1 MELGVAHWLG
11 ETLRAHPEL
20 AVFFAL
26 AVGFAVGPLKVW
38 GFTLGNVTATLL
50 AGVLIG
56 QLGITVGGP
65 IKSTFFLMFLFAV
78 GFGVGPQFFRG
89 LGREGPRQIV
99 FSLVVLVLCLA
110 IPVLCAIFAGL
121 DVGYAAGLYAG
132 SQTISAA
139 IGVATDQIDRL
150 GYTAAQAKAY
160 ADAVPIG
167 YAVTYIFG
175 TIGSAIVLAQ
185 LGPKL
190 IGVDLP
196 AACAEYERKLGAG
209 MVGLDAGVMSAYRAI
224 ELRAYRIDEASGLTG
239 RPVRELF
246 PGLRVFVERVRRGEE
261 LLDAD
266 ADTVLQPGDA
276 VAILGPRQLLV
287 EKVEAQVPE
296 IHDSVLL
303 NLPATVIDV
312 FVTNRA
318 FSGKTLREL
327 ADLPFTRGV
336 HLRRITRNMV
346 EMPILPETE
355 VLRGDILT
363 IAGSVRHVEA
373 AVKALGFADR
383 PLESTDLKT
392 VAGGILVGGLVGAMS
407 IQLGGIPIGL
417 STSGGALLAGL
428 VIGYLRTIR
437 PTFGRIP
444 TPALVLMNTLG
455 LNVFIAIV
463 GINAGPGFVAG
474 LQQVGLSLFL
484 WGIVATSVPMV
495 LAVFLGHY
503 VFKFHPAI
511 LFGVCAGVRT
521 TTAALGMIQDA
532 AKSKVPALGYGM
544 PYAIGN
550 TLLTI
555 FGMAVVLLMSRFG

>member
-1 MELGVAHWLG
+1 MTTWFV
-11 ETLRAHPEL
+11 ETLRQHPEL
-20 AVFFAL
+20 AVFLAL
-26 AVGFAVGPLKVW
+26 AAGFAVGPLKLR
-38 GFTLGNVTATLL
+38 GFTLGSVTATLL

-56 QLGITVGGP
+56 QLEITVAGP
-65 IKSTFFLMFLFAV
+65 IKSTFFLLFLFAV

-99 FSLVVLVLCLA
+99 FSLIVLALCLA
-110 IPVLCAIFAGL
+110 APVVCAILAGL

-160 ADAVPIG
+160 SDAVPIG

-175 TIGSAIVLAQ
+175 TIGSAILLAQ

-190 IGVDLP
+190 IGVDL
-196 AACAEYERKLGAG
+196 AEACADYERQLGAG
-209 MVGLDAGVMSAYRAI
+209 TVGLDAGVFSAYRAT
-224 ELRAYRIDEASGLTG
+224 EVRAYRVGADSGLTG

-246 PGLRVFVERVRRGEE
+246 PGLRVFVERIHRGGTFI
-261 LLDAD
+261 DAD
-266 ADTVLQPGDA
+266 ANTVLEDGDA
-276 VAILGPRQLLV
+276 VAISGPHQVLIERI
-287 EKVEAQVPE
+287 EAHVPE
-296 IHDSVLL
+296 IHDPALL
-303 NLPATVIDV
+303 NVPVTSLDV
-312 FVTNRA
+312 FVTNNA
-318 FSGKTLREL
+318 YSGTTLREL
-327 ADLPFTRGV
+327 ADQPFARGV
-336 HLRRITRNMV
+336 HLRRIMRNMV
-346 EMPILPETE
+346 EIPILPETE

-363 IAGSVRHVEA
+363 IAGSTRHVEA
-373 AVKALGFADR
+373 AVRALGAADR
-383 PLESTDLKT
+383 PLESTDLMA
-392 VAGGILVGGLVGAMS
+392 VAAAIAAGGLLGAITIEM
-407 IQLGGIPIGL
+407 GGIPVGL

-428 VIGYLRTIR
+428 VLGYARTIR

-444 TPALVLMNTLG
+444 SPALALMNTLG

-474 LQQVGLSLFL
+474 LEEVGIRLFL
-484 WGIVATSVPMV
+484 WGIVATSVPLI
-495 LAVFLGHY
+495 LAVLLGYH

-511 LFGVCAGVRT
+511 LFGICAGVRT
-521 TTAALGMIQDA
+521 TTAAIGMIQEV

-555 FGMAVVLLMSRFG
+555 FGMAVVLLMSRLG

>member
-1 MELGVAHWLG
+1 MTTWFV
-11 ETLRAHPEL
+11 ETLRQHPEL
-20 AVFFAL
+20 AVFLAL
-26 AVGFAVGPLKVW
+26 AAGFAVGPLKLR
-38 GFTLGNVTATLL
+38 GFTLGSVTATLL

-56 QLGITVGGP
+56 QLEITVAGP
-65 IKSTFFLMFLFAV
+65 IKSTFFLLFLFAV

-99 FSLVVLVLCLA
+99 FSLIVLALCLA
-110 IPVLCAIFAGL
+110 APVVCAILAGL

-160 ADAVPIG
+160 SDAVPIG

-175 TIGSAIVLAQ
+175 TIGSAILLAQ

-190 IGVDLP
+190 IGVDL
-196 AACAEYERKLGAG
+196 AEACADYERQLGAG
-209 MVGLDAGVMSAYRAI
+209 TVGLDAGVFSAYRAT
-224 ELRAYRIDEASGLTG
+224 EVRAYRVGADSGLTG

-246 PGLRVFVERVRRGEE
+246 PGLRVFVERIHRGGTFI
-261 LLDAD
+261 DAD
-266 ADTVLQPGDA
+266 ANTVLEDGDA
-276 VAILGPRQLLV
+276 VAISGPHQVLIERI
-287 EKVEAQVPE
+287 EAHVPE
-296 IHDSVLL
+296 IHDPALL
-303 NLPATVIDV
+303 NVPVTSLDV
-312 FVTNRA
+312 FVTNNA
-318 FSGKTLREL
+318 YSGTTLREL
-327 ADLPFTRGV
+327 ADQPFARGV

-346 EMPILPETE
+346 EIPILPETE

-363 IAGSVRHVEA
+363 IAGSTRHVEA
-373 AVKALGFADR
+373 AVRALGAADR
-383 PLESTDLKT
+383 PLESTDLMA
-392 VAGGILVGGLVGAMS
+392 VAAAIAAGGLLGAITIEM
-407 IQLGGIPIGL
+407 GGIPVGL

-428 VIGYLRTIR
+428 VLGYARTIR

-444 TPALVLMNTLG
+444 SPALALMNTLG

-474 LQQVGLSLFL
+474 LEEVGIRLFL
-484 WGIVATSVPMV
+484 WGIVATSVPLI
-495 LAVFLGHY
+495 LAVLLGYH

-511 LFGVCAGVRT
+511 LFGICAGVRT
-521 TTAALGMIQDA
+521 TTAAIGMIQEV

-555 FGMAVVLLMSRFG
+555 FGMAVVLLMSRLG